1 LAYLTTAPLDLGR
14 LLTRVSAP
22 ARGGIACFLGVVR
35 DHHGGKGVRSLDY
48 SAYEPMAEAECARI
62 VAEARARW
70 QADVALEHRLGHLEI
85 GEAAVAIAAAAPHR
99 DAAFAACRYVIEEVK
114 RRVPIWKR
122 EQYADGTEAWVDPTI
137 GKSRGAE
144 EEKSKGPVAPAEVE
158 PAGSSDWG
166 V

>member
-1 LAYLTTAPLDLGR
+1 VT
-14 LLTRVSAP
+14 AP

-35 DHHGGKGVRSLDY
+35 DHHAGRAVASLEY

-62 VAEARARW
+62 AAEARARW
-70 QADVALEHRLGHLEI
+70 QAEVALEHRLGHLNI
-85 GEAAVAIAAAAPHR
+85 GDAAVAIAAAAPHR

-122 EQYADGTEAWVDPTI
+122 ERFTDGTEMWVGETHKL
-137 GKSRGAE
+137 GETEGRRGRV
-144 EEKSKGPVAPAEVE
+144 PE
-158 PAGSSDWG
+158 PATSDQAEWG

>member
-1 LAYLTTAPLDLGR
+1 VAFLTRAPLNLGS
-14 LLTRVSAP
+14 LVSRVTAP

-35 DHHGGKGVRSLDY
+35 DHYQGRAVTSLEY
-48 SAYEPMAEAECARI
+48 SAYDAMAEAECARI

-70 QADVALEHRLGHLEI
+70 QADIALEHRLGHLEV
-85 GEAAVAIAAAAPHR
+85 GDAAVAIAAAAAHR

-122 EQYADGTEAWVDPTI
+122 ERFADGSETWVGDTER
-137 GKSRGAE
+137 GGGAE
-144 EEKSKGPVAPAEVE
+144 GQRGRVPE
-158 PAGSSDWG
+158 PATSDQAEWG